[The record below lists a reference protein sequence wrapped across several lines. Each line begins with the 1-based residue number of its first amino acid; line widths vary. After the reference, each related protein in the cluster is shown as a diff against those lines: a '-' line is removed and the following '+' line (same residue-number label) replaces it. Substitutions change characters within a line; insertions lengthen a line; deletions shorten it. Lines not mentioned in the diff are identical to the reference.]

1 MAKWQTGV
9 ITNAGISLLGE
20 VIAGGEITITRAA
33 LGGGIV
39 DSSALMAQ
47 TALTLPL
54 SVSPVIA
61 SKKLVEEKG
70 IDIRLQIRN
79 NALTED
85 KVMKQVGLF
94 ARLNSGDEVLFAIMQ
109 DDTGEE
115 IPSETS
121 YPDFMLEFTAAIAM
135 SNTDNI
141 TVSVSGGA
149 VITKDALDQAL
160 SDYTNTADLNTALA
174 AKANLT
180 VVNGLQNDISS
191 HTTNDDIHVTAAEKS
206 AWDAKADTSDIPT
219 KTSELTNDSGFITS
233 ADGGNAD
240 MLDGLH
246 AVDFSQIIN
255 YGNTST
261 DSKTAVG
268 IDGKCTV
275 YRCSNWTDYPA
286 ALTNGQGHIIAINY
300 KGTGTA
306 GSDSMWVRQIYIS
319 ANTSITDPRLYQRYI
334 SASNVSDWRDI
345 ADGGNAATVGGAA
358 VVTSAALGL
367 HRLASGTDEATTT
380 SCPVGCWYGKHS

>member
-33 LGGGIV
+33 LGSGTV
-39 DSSALMAQ
+39 DSAALMAQ
-47 TALTLPL
+47 TALTLLLPIT
-54 SVSPVIA
+54 PVIA

-70 IDIRLQIRN
+70 IDIRIQIRN

-85 KVMKQVGLF
+85 KVMKQVGLY
-94 ARLNSGDEVLFAIMQ
+94 AKLNSGDEVLFAIMQ

-121 YPDFMLEFTAAIAM
+121 YPDFMLEFTAALAV
-135 SNTDNI
+135 SNTGSI
-141 TVSVSGGA
+141 TVSVSGSA
-149 VITKDALDQAL
+149 VITQETLDEALKGK
-160 SDYTNTADLNTALA
+160 SDTGHTHDDRYYTETEADGRFA
-174 AKANLT
+174 AK
-180 VVNGLQNDISS
+180 
-191 HTTNDDIHVTAAEKS
+191 
-206 AWDAKADTSDIPT
+206 SDIPT
-219 KTSELTNDSGFITS
+219 SLP

-240 MLDGLH
+240 TVDGLH
-246 AVDFSQIIN
+246 AIDFSQIIN

-261 DSKTAVG
+261 DTKSAVG
-268 IDGKCTV
+268 IEGKITAYWCN
-275 YRCSNWTDYPA
+275 SWTDYPSD
-286 ALTNGQGHIIAINY
+286 LPDGQGTILAINY
-300 KGTGTA
+300 KGSGTA
-306 GSDSMWVRQIYIS
+306 GSDYIWATQIYIS
-319 ANTSITDPRLYQRYI
+319 ATSSFANPRIYFRTTKKD
-334 SASNVSDWRDI
+334 SVNEWRDI

-380 SCPVGCWYGKHS
+380 SCPVGCWYGRHS

>member
-33 LGGGIV
+33 LGSGTV
-39 DSSALMAQ
+39 DSAALMAQ
-47 TALTLPL
+47 TALTLLLPIT
-54 SVSPVIA
+54 PVIA

-70 IDIRLQIRN
+70 IDIRIQIRN

-85 KVMKQVGLF
+85 KVMKQVGLY
-94 ARLNSGDEVLFAIMQ
+94 AKLNSGDEVLFAIMQ

-121 YPDFMLEFTAAIAM
+121 YPDFMLEFTAALAV
-135 SNTDNI
+135 SNTGSI
-141 TVSVSGGA
+141 TVSVSGSA
-149 VITKDALDQAL
+149 VITQETLDDALKSKADKTYVEEAL
-160 SDYTNTADLNTALA
+160 KGKSDTAHTHDDRYYTLTEADGRFA
-174 AKANLT
+174 AK
-180 VVNGLQNDISS
+180 
-191 HTTNDDIHVTAAEKS
+191 
-206 AWDAKADTSDIPT
+206 SDIPT
-219 KTSELTNDSGFITS
+219 SLP
-233 ADGGNAD
+233 ADGGNANTV
-240 MLDGLH
+240 DGLH
-246 AVDFSQIIN
+246 AIDFSQIIN

-261 DSKTAVG
+261 DTKSAVG
-268 IDGKCTV
+268 IEGKITAYWCN
-275 YRCSNWTDYPA
+275 SWTDYPTG
-286 ALTNGQGHIIAINY
+286 LPDGQGTILAINY
-300 KGTGTA
+300 RGSGTA
-306 GSDSMWVRQIYIS
+306 GSDGIWARQVYIS
-319 ANTSITDPRLYQRYI
+319 ATSSFSNPRIYQRFI
-334 SASNVSDWRDI
+334 KATNVSDWKDI

>member
-39 DSSALMAQ
+39 DSAALMAQ

-121 YPDFMLEFTAAIAM
+121 YPDFMLEFTAAIAV

-141 TVSVSGGA
+141 TVSVSGSA
-149 VITKDALDQAL
+149 VVTRDDLDLALA
-160 SDYTNTADLNTALA
+160 DYTKTADINTALA
-174 AKANLT
+174 GKADLT
-180 VVNGLQNDISS
+180 VVNDLQTDISA
-191 HTTNDDIHVTAAEKS
+191 HTSNSNIHVTLSDKAA
-206 AWDAKADTSDIPT
+206 WNGKAETSDIPT
-219 KTSELTNDSGFITS
+219 KLSELTNDSGFITS
-233 ADGGNAD
+233 PDGGNAD
-240 MLDGLH
+240 TVDGLH
-246 AVDFSQIIN
+246 AADLMQIIDL
-255 YGNTST
+255 GSTST
-261 DSKTAVG
+261 DTKTAVG
-268 IDGKCTV
+268 IAGKVTA
-275 YRCSNWTDYPA
+275 YWCSAWTDYPT
-286 ALTNGQGHIIAINY
+286 ALPDGQGTIIAINY
-300 KGTGTA
+300 KGSGTA
-306 GSDSMWVRQIYIS
+306 GTDGIWARQFFYS
-319 ANTSITDPRLYQRYI
+319 ASAAFSDPRIYTRFI
-334 SASNVSDWRDI
+334 KATNVSDWTDI
-345 ADGGNAATVGGAA
+345 SNGGNAATVGGRSIT
-358 VVTSAALGL
+358 VTDVDPGAGSALTAGALVFV
-367 HRLASGTDEATTT
+367 TEVT
-380 SCPVGCWYGKHS
+380 